1 MTEIECK
8 TVKIG
13 GSIGIIL
20 PKEIVRKE
28 DIKANQSIKL
38 EIKTH
43 PKAREF
49 FGILPG
55 TIIIR
60 SADNDRRQLI
70 RSNIRL
76 NQHFSSGF

>member
-49 FGILPG
+49 FGILPDLK
-55 TIIIR
+55 TPTQ
-60 SADNDRRQLI
+60 QLKDEA
-70 RSNIRL
+70 RK
-76 NQHFSSGF
+76 GWD